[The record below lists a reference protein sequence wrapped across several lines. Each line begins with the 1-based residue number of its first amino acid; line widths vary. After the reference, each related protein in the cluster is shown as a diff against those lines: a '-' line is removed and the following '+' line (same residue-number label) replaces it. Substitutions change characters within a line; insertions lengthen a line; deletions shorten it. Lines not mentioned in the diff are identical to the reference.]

1 MRGQIVKALSG
12 FYYVA
17 TEGGIVTCRARGRFR
32 KEGLSPLVGDF
43 AKITVQPG
51 GEGVLER
58 IEERKNCFDRP
69 SVANIDQLVI
79 VCSQAIPQTDPFLVD
94 RMTAIAELKGCE
106 VLICINK
113 CDLDRAEELV
123 DYYTRTG
130 YRTVAVSAETGE
142 GVESLRELLCGK
154 LSAFTGNSGVGK
166 SSLLNAL
173 DSQFSIKVGEVS
185 QALGRGRHTTRH
197 VEIYDLESGARIID
211 TPGFSSFDTQ
221 KLELSLKEHLEETFP
236 DFAPFLGECR
246 FTSCSHTK
254 EKGCAV
260 LEALKAGKLVPGR
273 HASYVRLH
281 EELKNV
287 KEWNAEEKR

>member
-17 TEGGIVTCRARGRFR
+17 ASEHIVTCRARGRFR

-43 AKITVQPG
+43 VEISIQPG
-51 GEGVLER
+51 GEGVIDS
-58 IEERKNCFDRP
+58 IEARKNYFDRP
-69 SVANIDQLVI
+69 AVANIDQLVI

-94 RMTAIAELKGCE
+94 RMTAIAALKGCE
-106 VLICINK
+106 VLICVNK
-113 CDLDRAEELV
+113 CDLDCAQELLG
-123 DYYTRTG
+123 YYKAAG
-130 YRTVAVSAETGE
+130 YRTVAVSAETGD
-142 GVESLRELLCGK
+142 GVEQLREEITGR

-173 DSQFSIKVGEVS
+173 DAQFSVKVGEVS

-197 VEIYDLESGARIID
+197 VELYDLSCGARIVD

-221 KLELSLKEHLEETFP
+221 KLELALKEHLEDTFP
-236 DFAPFLGECR
+236 DFAPYIHDCR
-246 FTSCSHTK
+246 FTGCSHTK

-260 LEALKAGKLVPGR
+260 LAALEQGKLVRGR

-287 KEWNAEEKR
+287 KEWNVEEKR

>member
-43 AKITVQPG
+43 AEITVQPG

-123 DYYTRTG
+123 DYYTKTG

-166 SSLLNAL
+166 SSILNAL
-173 DSQFSIKVGEVS
+173 DRKSVV
-185 QALGRGRHTTRH
+185 
-197 VEIYDLESGARIID
+197 
-211 TPGFSSFDTQ
+211 
-221 KLELSLKEHLEETFP
+221 
-236 DFAPFLGECR
+236 
-246 FTSCSHTK
+246 
-254 EKGCAV
+254 
-260 LEALKAGKLVPGR
+260 
-273 HASYVRLH
+273 
-281 EELKNV
+281 
-287 KEWNAEEKR
+287 

>member
-43 AKITVQPG
+43 AEITVQPG

-123 DYYTRTG
+123 DYYTKTG

-142 GVESLRELLCGK
+142 GVESLREFLCGK

-246 FTSCSHTK
+246 FTGCSHTK

-260 LEALKAGKLVPGR
+260 LEALKAGKLVPRR